1 MDTTKPTSR
10 VSSFAQPQNTLTF
23 PVVVTGIDPTSGQ
36 VASGVASYDVYLSVD
51 GGAWSFWNN
60 LPANSPSANFSG
72 VSNHTYSFYS
82 LARDNAGNVET
93 KTPTPDASTY
103 VPDLNPPETQ
113 VLQVGSSTPTFALQ
127 MTGSDI
133 GGSGLAFFDLFVQID
148 NGPAQQVGQYTAG
161 SPVGGIYSRSVNY
174 SAIQD
179 GASHTYRFFT
189 VGRDGR
195 GNVESAPAANQDVV
209 VEAMFD
215 APQQLEIAS
224 FDVQKDAAQRS
235 FVRYVDVTFNTADAA
250 IADMFASVNDSNSTN
265 DRIRL
270 TRRNLDGSGGFAV
283 SLASRVQA
291 VDQVMAF
298 DFGAN
303 GIGGNRN
310 SNVGDGYYELEF
322 DLDGDGNFE
331 SLQRFYR
338 LLGDVNGSR
347 GVDGTDVSIVTAD
360 LGRSGLGLESDTNG
374 DGVVN
379 ATDRTLTS
387 RASGRALTGGLPL
400 DD

>member
-1 MDTTKPTSR
+1 
-10 VSSFAQPQNTLTF
+10 
-23 PVVVTGIDPTSGQ
+23 
-36 VASGVASYDVYLSVD
+36 
-51 GGAWSFWNN
+51 
-60 LPANSPSANFSG
+60 
-72 VSNHTYSFYS
+72 
-82 LARDNAGNVET
+82 
-93 KTPTPDASTY
+93 
-103 VPDLNPPETQ
+103 
-113 VLQVGSSTPTFALQ
+113 
-127 MTGSDI
+127 
-133 GGSGLAFFDLFVQID
+133 
-148 NGPAQQVGQYTAG
+148 
-161 SPVGGIYSRSVNY
+161 
-174 SAIQD
+174 
-179 GASHTYRFFT
+179 
-189 VGRDGR
+189 
-195 GNVESAPAANQDVV
+195 VESAPAANQDVV

-224 FDVQKDAAQRS
+224 FDVQKGAVQRS

-270 TRRNLDGSGGFAV
+270 TRRNLDGSGGFSV

-360 LGRSGLGLESDTNG
+360 LGRSGLGLESDANG